1 MTMKLDP
8 ETGKRAFRASKKAAA
23 NILSDEIRAT
33 ALADAVG
40 RRRPIKSMLVSLTV
54 FPRML
59 RAYARREFTEVPWQ
73 SMATLA
79 GALAYFVMPM
89 DAVPDWIPG
98 AGLLDDAFVIELAAL
113 SLKKDVEAFFE
124 WESRRKTRLKTS
136 SRKRS

>member
-1 MTMKLDP
+1 MPLPNKKTAQ
-8 ETGKRAFRASKKAAA
+8 RALKASQKAAA
-23 NILSDEIRAT
+23 HLITDEIRAT

-59 RAYARREFTEVPWQ
+59 RAYARREFTEIPWQ

-113 SLKKDVEAFFE
+113 SLKKDVEAFLN
-124 WESRRKTRLKTS
+124 WESRRKTRLKTP
-136 SRKRS
+136 RAKRS

>member
-1 MTMKLDP
+1 MDTPK
-8 ETGKRAFRASKKAAA
+8 EKAAERAFKASKKAAA
-23 NILSDEIRAT
+23 HIITDEIRAT
-33 ALADAVG
+33 ALADSAG

-89 DAVPDWIPG
+89 DAIPDWLPG

-113 SLKKDVEAFFE
+113 SIKKDVETFLT
-124 WESRRKTRLKTS
+124 WEARLKSRMTA
-136 SRKRS
+136 RKRARS